1 MNNLKM
7 PPIATDGLISIYDVQ
22 PSVISWIVE
31 TRGPVDARM
40 TIDPSETDSFNG
52 KPVVKM
58 HD

>member
-1 MNNLKM
+1 MSSLTNQQNSSRL
-7 PPIATDGLISIYDVQ
+7 
-22 PSVISWIVE
+22 VE

-58 HD
+58 HDQPIFREIAVLPMPE